1 MKLERNLIPILA
13 IAAILLLA
21 VPAVGMVVGMALASE
36 PGDESAASAGE
47 PELPPLELPPLPDKQ
62 YQPTDSQAQQRPNL
76 IPRRLGRFYR
86 SGIDIYT
93 YEDGDRTVR
102 VVLQDDLVLQKN
114 SAVTPS
120 DSVVVKGST
129 QSIIRK
135 GSDGGQDNLPV
146 FRSESGGGLMTL
158 PGGVLLALDPKWDKA
173 QVDRFFSDS
182 NISPEQVS
190 ELGFIPNGFLVE
202 TEAGFPSL
210 DLANSLASQDGVE
223 FQAPTGG
230 ARSRLSE
237 DGVPTG
243 RPIRPYIVALER
255 NTHALHFD
263 SICFLNNFCVE
274 DAHPRRLRRL
284 PAYPQYRRG
293 RGTNR

>member
-21 VPAVGMVVGMALASE
+21 VPAMGMVVGMALASE
-36 PGDESAASAGE
+36 PGDDSSASTGE
-47 PELPPLELPPLPDKQ
+47 PELPPLELPPLPEKNYHPADSPPKQ
-62 YQPTDSQAQQRPNL
+62 PPIAGSRADWDGSTDQ
-76 IPRRLGRFYR
+76 GKVH
-86 SGIDIYT
+86 T
-93 YEDGDRTVR
+93 YEDGDRTIR

-129 QSIIRK
+129 QSIVK
-135 GSDGGQDNLPV
+135 KVAGGGQDELPV

-158 PGGVLLALDPKWDKA
+158 PGGVLLALDPEWDKA
-173 QVDRFFSDS
+173 QIDNFFSE
-182 NISPEQVS
+182 NGISPEQVS

-223 FQAPTGG
+223 ISSPNWW
-230 ARSRLSE
+230 SE
-237 DGVPTG
+237 
-243 RPIRPYIVALER
+243 
-255 NTHALHFD
+255 
-263 SICFLNNFCVE
+263 VE
-274 DAHPRRLRRL
+274 AK
-284 PAYPQYRRG
+284 
-293 RGTNR
+293 

>member
-36 PGDESAASAGE
+36 PGDDSSASTGE
-47 PELPPLELPPLPDKQ
+47 TELPPLELPPLPDKQ
-62 YQPTDSQAQQRPNL
+62 YHPVDSPPKQPPIAGSRADWDGSTDQ
-76 IPRRLGRFYR
+76 GKVH
-86 SGIDIYT
+86 T

-120 DSVVVKGST
+120 DSVLVKGSA
-129 QSIIRK
+129 QSIIKK
-135 GSDGGQDNLPV
+135 GSDGGQDSLPV

-158 PGGVLLALDPKWDKA
+158 PGGVLLSLDPKWDKA
-173 QVDRFFSDS
+173 QVDKFFSDN

-190 ELGFIPNGFLVE
+190 ELGFLQNGFLVE

-210 DLANSLASQDGVE
+210 DLANELAAKDGVAISSPNWWNE
-223 FQAPTGG
+223 
-230 ARSRLSE
+230 
-237 DGVPTG
+237 
-243 RPIRPYIVALER
+243 
-255 NTHALHFD
+255 
-263 SICFLNNFCVE
+263 VE
-274 DAHPRRLRRL
+274 AK
-284 PAYPQYRRG
+284 
-293 RGTNR
+293 

>member
-36 PGDESAASAGE
+36 PGDDSSASTGE
-47 PELPPLELPPLPDKQ
+47 PELPPLELPPLPEKNYHPADSPPKQ
-62 YQPTDSQAQQRPNL
+62 PPIAGSRADWDGSTDQ
-76 IPRRLGRFYR
+76 GKVH
-86 SGIDIYT
+86 T

-158 PGGVLLALDPKWDKA
+158 PGGVLLSLDPQWDKA

-202 TEAGFPSL
+202 TEPGFPSL

-223 FQAPTGG
+223 ISSPNWW
-230 ARSRLSE
+230 SE
-237 DGVPTG
+237 
-243 RPIRPYIVALER
+243 
-255 NTHALHFD
+255 
-263 SICFLNNFCVE
+263 VE
-274 DAHPRRLRRL
+274 AK
-284 PAYPQYRRG
+284 
-293 RGTNR
+293 

>member
-36 PGDESAASAGE
+36 PGDDSSASTGE
-47 PELPPLELPPLPDKQ
+47 PELPPLELPPLPEKNYHPADSPPKQ
-62 YQPTDSQAQQRPNL
+62 PPIAGSRADWDGSTDE
-76 IPRRLGRFYR
+76 GKVH
-86 SGIDIYT
+86 T

-158 PGGVLLALDPKWDKA
+158 PGGVLLSLDPKWDKA

-223 FQAPTGG
+223 ISSPNWW
-230 ARSRLSE
+230 SE
-237 DGVPTG
+237 
-243 RPIRPYIVALER
+243 
-255 NTHALHFD
+255 
-263 SICFLNNFCVE
+263 VE
-274 DAHPRRLRRL
+274 AK
-284 PAYPQYRRG
+284 
-293 RGTNR
+293 

>member
-47 PELPPLELPPLPDKQ
+47 PELPPLELPPLPEKNYHPADSPPKQ
-62 YQPTDSQAQQRPNL
+62 PPIAGSRADWDGSTDQ
-76 IPRRLGRFYR
+76 GKVH
-86 SGIDIYT
+86 T

-158 PGGVLLALDPKWDKA
+158 PGGVLLSLDPQWDKA
-173 QVDRFFSDS
+173 QVDRFFSDN

-223 FQAPTGG
+223 ISSPNWW
-230 ARSRLSE
+230 SE
-237 DGVPTG
+237 
-243 RPIRPYIVALER
+243 
-255 NTHALHFD
+255 
-263 SICFLNNFCVE
+263 VE
-274 DAHPRRLRRL
+274 AK
-284 PAYPQYRRG
+284 
-293 RGTNR
+293 

>member
-36 PGDESAASAGE
+36 PGDESAASTGE
-47 PELPPLELPPLPDKQ
+47 PELPPLELPPLPEKNYHPADSPPKQ
-62 YQPTDSQAQQRPNL
+62 PPIAGSRADWDGSTDQ
-76 IPRRLGRFYR
+76 GKVH
-86 SGIDIYT
+86 T
-93 YEDGDRTVR
+93 YEDGDRTIR

-135 GSDGGQDNLPV
+135 GSDGGQDELPV

-158 PGGVLLALDPKWDKA
+158 PGGVLLALDPEWGKA
-173 QVDRFFSDS
+173 QIDNFFSE
-182 NISPEQVS
+182 NGISPEQVS
-190 ELGFIPNGFLVE
+190 ELGFISNGFLVE

-210 DLANSLASQDGVE
+210 DLANSLAAQDGVE
-223 FQAPTGG
+223 
-230 ARSRLSE
+230 LSSPNWWSE
-237 DGVPTG
+237 
-243 RPIRPYIVALER
+243 
-255 NTHALHFD
+255 
-263 SICFLNNFCVE
+263 VE
-274 DAHPRRLRRL
+274 AK
-284 PAYPQYRRG
+284 
-293 RGTNR
+293 

>member
-47 PELPPLELPPLPDKQ
+47 PELPPLELPPLPEKNYHPADSPPKQ
-62 YQPTDSQAQQRPNL
+62 PPIAGSRADWDGSTDQGSVH
-76 IPRRLGRFYR
+76 
-86 SGIDIYT
+86 T

-158 PGGVLLALDPKWDKA
+158 PGGVLLSLDPKWDKA

-210 DLANSLASQDGVE
+210 DLANSLARQDGVE
-223 FQAPTGG
+223 
-230 ARSRLSE
+230 LSSPNWWSE
-237 DGVPTG
+237 
-243 RPIRPYIVALER
+243 
-255 NTHALHFD
+255 
-263 SICFLNNFCVE
+263 VE
-274 DAHPRRLRRL
+274 AK
-284 PAYPQYRRG
+284 
-293 RGTNR
+293 

>member
-47 PELPPLELPPLPDKQ
+47 PELPPLELPPLPEKKYHPADSPPKQ
-62 YQPTDSQAQQRPNL
+62 PPTAGSRADWDGSTDE
-76 IPRRLGRFYR
+76 GKVH
-86 SGIDIYT
+86 T

-158 PGGVLLALDPKWDKA
+158 PGGVLLSLDPKWDKA

-223 FQAPTGG
+223 ISSPNWW
-230 ARSRLSE
+230 SE
-237 DGVPTG
+237 
-243 RPIRPYIVALER
+243 
-255 NTHALHFD
+255 
-263 SICFLNNFCVE
+263 VE
-274 DAHPRRLRRL
+274 AK
-284 PAYPQYRRG
+284 
-293 RGTNR
+293 

>member
-47 PELPPLELPPLPDKQ
+47 PELPPLELPPLPEKNYHPADSPPKQ
-62 YQPTDSQAQQRPNL
+62 PPIAGSRADWDGSTDQ
-76 IPRRLGRFYR
+76 GKVH
-86 SGIDIYT
+86 T
-93 YEDGDRTVR
+93 YEDGDRTIR

-158 PGGVLLALDPKWDKA
+158 PGGVLLSLDPKWDKA

-223 FQAPTGG
+223 ISSPNWW
-230 ARSRLSE
+230 SE
-237 DGVPTG
+237 
-243 RPIRPYIVALER
+243 
-255 NTHALHFD
+255 
-263 SICFLNNFCVE
+263 VE
-274 DAHPRRLRRL
+274 AK
-284 PAYPQYRRG
+284 
-293 RGTNR
+293 

>member
-47 PELPPLELPPLPDKQ
+47 PELPPLELPPLPEKNYHPADSPPKQ
-62 YQPTDSQAQQRPNL
+62 PPIAGSRADWDGSTDQGSVH
-76 IPRRLGRFYR
+76 
-86 SGIDIYT
+86 T

-158 PGGVLLALDPKWDKA
+158 PGGVLLSLDPKWDKA

-223 FQAPTGG
+223 ISSPNWW
-230 ARSRLSE
+230 SE
-237 DGVPTG
+237 
-243 RPIRPYIVALER
+243 
-255 NTHALHFD
+255 
-263 SICFLNNFCVE
+263 VE
-274 DAHPRRLRRL
+274 AK
-284 PAYPQYRRG
+284 
-293 RGTNR
+293 

>member
-47 PELPPLELPPLPDKQ
+47 PELPPLELPPLPEKNYHPADSPPKQ
-62 YQPTDSQAQQRPNL
+62 PPIAGSRADWDGSTDEGSVH
-76 IPRRLGRFYR
+76 
-86 SGIDIYT
+86 T

-158 PGGVLLALDPKWDKA
+158 PGGVLLSLDPKWDKA

-223 FQAPTGG
+223 ISSPNWW
-230 ARSRLSE
+230 SE
-237 DGVPTG
+237 
-243 RPIRPYIVALER
+243 
-255 NTHALHFD
+255 
-263 SICFLNNFCVE
+263 VE
-274 DAHPRRLRRL
+274 AK
-284 PAYPQYRRG
+284 
-293 RGTNR
+293 

>member
-36 PGDESAASAGE
+36 PGDESAASTGE
-47 PELPPLELPPLPDKQ
+47 PELPPLELPPLPEKNYHPADSPPKQ
-62 YQPTDSQAQQRPNL
+62 PPIAGSRADWDGSTDQ
-76 IPRRLGRFYR
+76 GKVH
-86 SGIDIYT
+86 T
-93 YEDGDRTVR
+93 YEDGDRTIR

-158 PGGVLLALDPKWDKA
+158 PGGVLLALDPEWEKA
-173 QVDRFFSDS
+173 QVDKFFSD
-182 NISPEQVS
+182 NGISPEQVS

-223 FQAPTGG
+223 ISSPNWW
-230 ARSRLSE
+230 SE
-237 DGVPTG
+237 
-243 RPIRPYIVALER
+243 
-255 NTHALHFD
+255 
-263 SICFLNNFCVE
+263 VE
-274 DAHPRRLRRL
+274 AK
-284 PAYPQYRRG
+284 
-293 RGTNR
+293 

>member
-47 PELPPLELPPLPDKQ
+47 PELPPLELPPLPEKNYHPADSPPKQ
-62 YQPTDSQAQQRPNL
+62 PPIAGSRADWDGSTDE
-76 IPRRLGRFYR
+76 GKVH
-86 SGIDIYT
+86 T

-158 PGGVLLALDPKWDKA
+158 PGGVLLSLDPKWDKA

-210 DLANSLASQDGVE
+210 DLANSLARQDGVE
-223 FQAPTGG
+223 
-230 ARSRLSE
+230 LSSPNWWSE
-237 DGVPTG
+237 
-243 RPIRPYIVALER
+243 
-255 NTHALHFD
+255 
-263 SICFLNNFCVE
+263 VE
-274 DAHPRRLRRL
+274 AK
-284 PAYPQYRRG
+284 
-293 RGTNR
+293 

>member
-36 PGDESAASAGE
+36 PGDDSSASTGE
-47 PELPPLELPPLPDKQ
+47 PELPSLELPPLPDKQ
-62 YQPTDSQAQQRPNL
+62 YQPTDSQAQQATNL
-76 IPRRLGRFYR
+76 SR
-86 SGIDIYT
+86 SDWDGSSEQGDIYT

-102 VVLQDDLVLQKN
+102 IVLQDDLVLQKN
-114 SAVTPS
+114 SAVTQS
-120 DSVVVKGST
+120 DSVVVQGST
-129 QSIIRK
+129 QSIIK
-135 GSDGGQDNLPV
+135 KEDDGGQGGLPV

-158 PGGVLLALDPKWDKA
+158 PGGVLVALDPEWEKA
-173 QVDRFFSDS
+173 QVDKFFSDN

-223 FQAPTGG
+223 ISSPNWW
-230 ARSRLSE
+230 SE
-237 DGVPTG
+237 
-243 RPIRPYIVALER
+243 
-255 NTHALHFD
+255 
-263 SICFLNNFCVE
+263 VE
-274 DAHPRRLRRL
+274 AK
-284 PAYPQYRRG
+284 
-293 RGTNR
+293 

>member
-36 PGDESAASAGE
+36 PGDESATSAGE
-47 PELPPLELPPLPDKQ
+47 PELPPLELPPLPEKNYHPADSPPKQ
-62 YQPTDSQAQQRPNL
+62 PPIAGSRADWDGSTDE
-76 IPRRLGRFYR
+76 GKVH
-86 SGIDIYT
+86 T
-93 YEDGDRTVR
+93 YEDGDRTIR

-158 PGGVLLALDPKWDKA
+158 PGGVLLSLDPKWDKA

-223 FQAPTGG
+223 ISSPNWW
-230 ARSRLSE
+230 SE
-237 DGVPTG
+237 
-243 RPIRPYIVALER
+243 
-255 NTHALHFD
+255 
-263 SICFLNNFCVE
+263 VE
-274 DAHPRRLRRL
+274 AK
-284 PAYPQYRRG
+284 
-293 RGTNR
+293 

>member
-47 PELPPLELPPLPDKQ
+47 PELPPLELPPLPEKNYHPADSPPKQ
-62 YQPTDSQAQQRPNL
+62 PPIAGSRADWDGSTDQ
-76 IPRRLGRFYR
+76 GKVH
-86 SGIDIYT
+86 T

-158 PGGVLLALDPKWDKA
+158 PGGVLLSLDPKWDKA

-223 FQAPTGG
+223 ISSPNWW
-230 ARSRLSE
+230 SE
-237 DGVPTG
+237 
-243 RPIRPYIVALER
+243 
-255 NTHALHFD
+255 
-263 SICFLNNFCVE
+263 VE
-274 DAHPRRLRRL
+274 AK
-284 PAYPQYRRG
+284 
-293 RGTNR
+293 